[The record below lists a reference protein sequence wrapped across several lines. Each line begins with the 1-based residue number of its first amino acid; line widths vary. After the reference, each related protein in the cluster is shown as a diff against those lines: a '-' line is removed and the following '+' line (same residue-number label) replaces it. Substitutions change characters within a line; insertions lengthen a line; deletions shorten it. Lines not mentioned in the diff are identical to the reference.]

1 MENTKLELC
10 KMNATSLLNLIPKD
24 KLDFLAAQTKTNHQV
39 KKLDGATMFRL
50 ILFSMLNS
58 NKASLR
64 IMEGFYHSAT
74 FKALSGKV
82 NSTTKYNSI
91 RDRITTINSDYF
103 EKIFQ
108 LLFDNF
114 SSKLNER
121 DSVIKFDSTMVAISS
136 KLVDWGMKVGHKTNK
151 KQIKFTVGMKGSFPC
166 HVSIYKS
173 QKSLSEDLTIPEAIL
188 NCSES
193 KEGIIVFDRGVSSR
207 KSFASFIN
215 NDLRFVTRVNPNI
228 VFQEIEKM
236 KWKAKKAN
244 GLIINSD
251 TIVKLKD
258 RNGNW
263 MESNLRLIKAHIIES
278 KMDIL
283 FLTNIEDLSPVEIA
297 QTYKQRWEI
306 EVLFKFLKQELN
318 LNHLVSRTEN
328 GIRVMIYMTL
338 ILAILLIAYKKLNK
352 MNGFKIPKLK
362 FANELESEI
371 IREIVVLCGG
381 SPEKMKHLFSGP

>member
-1 MENTKLELC
+1 
-10 KMNATSLLNLIPKD
+10 
-24 KLDFLAAQTKTNHQV
+24 
-39 KKLDGATMFRL
+39 
-50 ILFSMLNS
+50 
-58 NKASLR
+58 
-64 IMEGFYHSAT
+64 
-74 FKALSGKV
+74 
-82 NSTTKYNSI
+82 
-91 RDRITTINSDYF
+91 
-103 EKIFQ
+103 
-108 LLFDNF
+108 
-114 SSKLNER
+114 
-121 DSVIKFDSTMVAISS
+121 
-136 KLVDWGMKVGHKTNK
+136 
-151 KQIKFTVGMKGSFPC
+151 
-166 HVSIYKS
+166 
-173 QKSLSEDLTIPEAIL
+173 
-188 NCSES
+188 
-193 KEGIIVFDRGVSSR
+193 VSSR